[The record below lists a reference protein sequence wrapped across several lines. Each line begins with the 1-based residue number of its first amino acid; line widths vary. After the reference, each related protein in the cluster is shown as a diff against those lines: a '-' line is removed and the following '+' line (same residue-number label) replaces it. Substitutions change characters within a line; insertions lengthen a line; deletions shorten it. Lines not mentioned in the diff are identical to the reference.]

1 MTYTPVSEI
10 SDEVLILSDATIPAL
25 LEILNEEGKFDGL
38 PGMDSED
45 DAQRLNAVLD
55 TALQRLIGG
64 IAEHPRKRWVFEQL
78 QPALAAVQSRDTVTR
93 EHLGTYAER
102 VMDVLGIESSDGLLS
117 YYLGGI

>member
-1 MTYTPVSEI
+1 MTYSPVSEI